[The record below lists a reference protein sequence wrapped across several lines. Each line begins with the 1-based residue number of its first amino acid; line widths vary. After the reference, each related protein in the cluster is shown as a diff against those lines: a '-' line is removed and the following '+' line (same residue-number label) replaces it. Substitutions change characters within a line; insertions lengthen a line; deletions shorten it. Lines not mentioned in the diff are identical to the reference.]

1 MCVSCLMYIAGIK
14 AVNKSIFS
22 HISRGG
28 ENIAFVT
35 VFAIYNSSLNIHV
48 DDKSDLVIVGNTS
61 YSKVERSM
69 AILNVFI
76 DFIQVIS

>member
-1 MCVSCLMYIAGIK
+1 MYIAGIK
-14 AVNKSIFS
+14 ALNKSIFS

-35 VFAIYNSSLNIHV
+35 VFAIYNSSPNIHV
-48 DDKSDLVIVGNTS
+48 DGKSDLVIVGNTS

-76 DFIQVIS
+76 DFIQVISW